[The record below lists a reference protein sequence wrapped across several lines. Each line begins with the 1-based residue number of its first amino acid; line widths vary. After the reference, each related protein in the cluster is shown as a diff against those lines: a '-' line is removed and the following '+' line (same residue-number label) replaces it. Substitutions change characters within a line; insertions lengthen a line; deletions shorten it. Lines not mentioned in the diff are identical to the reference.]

1 MVRYAVYNTVG
12 NIVEVLGVY
21 DNKADMLKNKA
32 IFEAEGRPGTVT
44 GISGFLDEKGH
55 KKAGERYEIY

>member
-12 NIVEVLGVY
+12 NTIEVLGVY
-21 DNKADMLKNKA
+21 SSKEEMLKNKE
-32 IFEAEGRPGTVT
+32 IFAAQGRPGTVT

-55 KKAGERYEIY
+55 RKAGERYEIY